1 MATSVDGAKARAKLL
16 AQRLNQLG
24 VSIRHTQAL
33 EALAASEGFSDWNRY
48 QAHLQHHPGATRTAE
63 ESSLTFVALR
73 PGMGKTTAAVRHCQA
88 RRGEGPILWINL
100 VDQNGPALATEPGDR
115 TALIAYGP
123 EGNLS
128 PLPVLGGT
136 GVTMLSLMA
145 GVGVPGYT
153 PAGDEALERALD
165 LLLAHV
171 ESAIGAGWQPA
182 TVVVDEAQRACSL
195 SSSHHAHQRLSVL
208 MGKTRAQ
215 WIVLGQS
222 QLLEWAGGRGDWH
235 RYTPLKAHSHAVRDW
250 AERGGRLLTRD
261 EGLPDLPTLRTSL
274 MEQIERLALNRQGQ
288 P

>member
-1 MATSVDGAKARAKLL
+1 
-16 AQRLNQLG
+16 
-24 VSIRHTQAL
+24 
-33 EALAASEGFSDWNRY
+33 
-48 QAHLQHHPGATRTAE
+48 
-63 ESSLTFVALR
+63 
-73 PGMGKTTAAVRHCQA
+73 MGKTTAAVRHCQA

-165 LLLAHV
+165 HLLAHV
-171 ESAIGAGWQPA
+171 ENAIGAGWQPA
-182 TVVVDEAQRACSL
+182 TVVLDEAHRLKALCSAF
-195 SSSHHAHQRLSVL
+195 HASQKLGPL
-208 MGKTRAQ
+208 MAKNPGQ
-215 WIVLGQS
+215 WIVLSQS
-222 QLLEWAGGRGDWH
+222 DPLEWVSRNKASYRPFTEAPAGV
-235 RYTPLKAHSHAVRDW
+235 VRDW
-250 AERGGRLLTRD
+250 GERGGQLWVRET
-261 EGLPDLPTLRTSL
+261 GVPDLPILRTCL
-274 MEQIERLALNRQGQ
+274 MAQMDRLALNRQGQ